1 MKLSKLSF
9 IMLAAGMGVISSNAQ
24 DRDRSS
30 SREDA
35 RKAWAE
41 RMQKYQSERAKATQ
55 SRDSRGRSSQS
66 TRGNSSQ
73 SDDARKAWA
82 ERMKKYQEARAKAAQ
97 GRSSQGRDNSRSSQS
112 RQPSSRERG
121 GSRGQTNPLDPE
133 AVKRRLDYGVSEG
146 LLTREQADKLM
157 AEAKKR
163 MEVAGREN
171 NERRE
176 RGDNNEGHDRESQ
189 SNDRQD
195 QARMGYEVRR
205 KRIEEGVRSGKIKR
219 EDAAKMLEELRKRMG
234 AAKRGGNE
242 KQEEKRQDPRLEKY
256 RATERELTAAVKAG
270 KLSKEDAQKKLIAVR
285 KQLWGGDKSNKSSG
299 NSRKRTGDIVDVAAG
314 NKSFTTLVA
323 AVKAAGLVDTLKG
336 KGPYTVFAPTDAAF
350 AKLPKGT
357 LQSLLKPENKKKL
370 VSILTYHV
378 VPGRVLAKDV
388 KSGRVKTANGS
399 PLEIKLSRGDVT
411 VNNAKVVA
419 TDVMAS
425 NGVIH
430 VIDTVIIPQ
439 SIPPSRSSQRTSSQ
453 SRSSSRGYLGVSV
466 ESSSRPKGLRIQQV
480 YANTAAARGKLKRGD
495 IILKINGSA
504 VTSNSSLISRLSK
517 TKPNQKATLL
527 ISSGGNTKTLQVQLG
542 GSYSTRS
549 SAHSSSSKS
558 GSSQSKSS
566 SQPHTPQR
574 SERNSRG
581 RDNDRE
587 RNERGDDMRK
597 AWEER
602 MKDAREDRERSERD
616 SRGRDNDRERNDRG
630 DDMRK
635 AWEKRMKDAREDRER
650 SERNSRD
657 RDNDHGRNDRGEAMR
672 EAVGEWIERAREMRE
687 RSERNSRGRDN
698 DRGHNDRGDDMRKAV
713 GEWIERAREMRERS
727 ERNSRGRDND
737 HGRNDRGDD
746 MRKAWEERMKQKK

>member
-41 RMQKYQSERAKATQ
+41 RI
-55 SRDSRGRSSQS
+55 
-66 TRGNSSQ
+66 
-73 SDDARKAWA
+73 
-82 ERMKKYQEARAKAAQ
+82 KKYQEARAKAAQ

-205 KRIEEGVRSGKIKR
+205 KRIEEGVRSGEIKR
-219 EDAAKMLEELRKRMG
+219 QDAAKMLEELRKRMG

-314 NKSFTTLVA
+314 NKSFKTLVA

-597 AWEER
+597 AWE
-602 MKDAREDRERSERD
+602 
-616 SRGRDNDRERNDRG
+616 
-630 DDMRK
+630 
-635 AWEKRMKDAREDRER
+635 KRMKDAREDRER

-657 RDNDHGRNDRGEAMR
+657 RDNDHG
-672 EAVGEWIERAREMRE
+672 
-687 RSERNSRGRDN
+687 
-698 DRGHNDRGDDMRKAV
+698 H
-713 GEWIERAREMRERS
+713 
-727 ERNSRGRDND
+727 
-737 HGRNDRGDD
+737 NDRGDD
-746 MRKAWEERMKQKK
+746 MRKAWEERMKQFAESRKKMSPQHGGDRRPQGHGPQRGGDRRPQGHSQQRGGDRGPQRGGPRGR